1 MIEQFFLYF
10 EYLNIDKMCLLLKKR
25 KESIVEAVMKL
36 NLCRLRRHTSQNSRH
51 VKMYHNVIAICK
63 KAVFVFFKYFNSI
76 EKYEVEDA

>member
-1 MIEQFFLYF
+1 
-10 EYLNIDKMCLLLKKR
+10 
-25 KESIVEAVMKL
+25 MKL